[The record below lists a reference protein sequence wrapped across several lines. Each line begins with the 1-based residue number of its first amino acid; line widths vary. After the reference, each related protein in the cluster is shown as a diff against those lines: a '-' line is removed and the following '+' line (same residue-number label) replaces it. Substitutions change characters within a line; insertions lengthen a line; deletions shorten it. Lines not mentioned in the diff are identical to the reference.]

1 MTLHLIRHGEIDS
14 NVIGALDTAVP
25 GPNWVGEQPGWRCWT
40 GLTP

>member
-25 GPNWVGEQPGWRCWT
+25 GRPTGWGNNRA
-40 GLTP
+40 GGAGQV